1 MRRVPTQA
9 RSKKR
14 LEAILDAAAHA
25 FGTSGFEAVA
35 MEAVAEAAGTSIGS
49 VYAFFPNKL
58 ALFEAIAAR
67 TRERS
72 SAAFDDVVAA
82 AAAGRPWDAILDL
95 AVDAFA
101 RLHFDPM
108 FRAIWMN
115 MHLYSVFAK
124 ADAELHRS
132 FVDRTE
138 LLLAADAPRLRAPK
152 RRIVASMVVHALSGL
167 LYVAARSKGDRGAEI
182 VAETKVMLRRYLEP
196 YAPPSR

>member
-1 MRRVPTQA
+1 VPTQA

-25 FGTSGFEAVA
+25 FATSGFDAVA
-35 MEAVAEAAGTSIGS
+35 MEAVAEAADTSIGS

-67 TRERS
+67 TREQS
-72 SAAFDDVVAA
+72 NAAFDDVVTAA
-82 AAAGRPWDAILDL
+82 ASGRSWAEIVDL

-101 RLHFDPM
+101 RLQSDPT

-124 ADAELHRS
+124 ADADLHRS

-138 LLLAADAPRLRAPK
+138 VLLAAHAPRLRAPK
-152 RRIVASMVVHALSGL
+152 RRLVATMVVHALSGL
-167 LYVAARSKGDRGAEI
+167 LSVAARSKGERGAEI

-196 YAPPSR
+196 YAPAG